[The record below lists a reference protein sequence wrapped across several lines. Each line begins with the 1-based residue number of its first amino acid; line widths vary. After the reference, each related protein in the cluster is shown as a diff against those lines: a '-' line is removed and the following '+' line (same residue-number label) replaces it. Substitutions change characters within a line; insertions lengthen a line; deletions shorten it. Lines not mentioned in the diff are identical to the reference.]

1 MIYQYILYFFIYAV
15 LGWVA
20 EVAFAAVKEHRLV
33 NRGFL
38 NGPLCPIYG
47 FGMVAMLLL
56 LAPWPDS
63 LPAVFLGGMVITTAI
78 EWLAGWILYKLFRAR
93 WWDYSSMPFNIGGF
107 VCLPF
112 SLLWGLASVVMFR
125 LVHPPIARLVG
136 MIPLL
141 VLQVLDGVLLVL
153 FLVDVAG
160 SVAVAVGFAR
170 RLRQLEELRAAMRRA
185 SDRLTQVVGGKA
197 LTADELWDEGRLQ
210 LALARLEGRENA
222 AEALAQLKARRAEA
236 AARYREAA
244 ARLQRH
250 PLFGAGR
257 LVRAFPNLRSLDHT
271 EVLALLR
278 RHLKK

>member
-93 WWDYSSMPFNIGGF
+93 WWDYSSMPFNLGGF

-136 MIPLL
+136 MIPLQ

-222 AEALAQLKARRAEA
+222 AEALAQLKTRRAEA
-236 AARYREAA
+236 AARYREVA